1 MEQLKRFRISAFIGV
16 GTLVLAIIVY
26 AAWISP
32 EGSHLTKLH
41 AQQTQLQ
48 LQETALQV
56 RIATL
61 KSEKAQLG
69 ADCQQLTTDL
79 TEIPG
84 TPSVDSFLQQVTALA
99 VASGDPSTP
108 TISVTQ
114 ATTGAGK
121 ATVTPVTVAL
131 TLAGNYG
138 QMTSFLQGLDTFPRL
153 FTVTTIS
160 VTGGAIAS
168 GGQALSPGTA
178 GYTLTMSGD
187 IFYSSGQKDV
197 CATGATTRRAPLVGF
212 SLPHP

>member
-1 MEQLKRFRISAFIGV
+1 MEQLKRFRVPVLIGA
-16 GTLVLAIIVY
+16 GSLVLVIIVY
-26 AAWISP
+26 AALIAP

-48 LQETALQV
+48 AQQTALQV

-61 KSEKAQLG
+61 KREKAQLG
-69 ADCQQLTTDL
+69 TDCQQLTTDL

-114 ATTGAGK
+114 ATSGAGS
-121 ATVTPVTVAL
+121 AGVTPVTVAM
-131 TLAGNYG
+131 TLSGNYG

-153 FTVTTIS
+153 FTVTSIS
-160 VTGGAIAS
+160 VSGGAVAS
-168 GGQALSPGTA
+168 GGQAVAPSTA
-178 GYTLTMSGD
+178 GYTLNLSGN
-187 IFYSSGQKDV
+187 IFYSTGQKNV
-197 CATGATTRRAPLVGF
+197 CASSGSSST
-212 SLPHP
+212 